1 MVQYLILVKITD
13 HALFARYIQGSQP
26 TIAQFGG
33 RVIFHSIENAL
44 TFGANSW
51 DVVAIQEWPST
62 DAYDRCW
69 NSEEYK
75 PWAKI
80 RDTAADMTIIQC
92 RNSFFHQSGQK
103 KSS

>member
-1 MVQYLILVKITD
+1 MVQYLILVKITN

-33 RVIFHSIENAL
+33 RVVFHSIENAL

-62 DAYDRCW
+62 DAFDRRW

-75 PWAKI
+75 PWADM
-80 RDTAADMTIIQC
+80 RDRAATMTIIQC
-92 RNSFFHQSGQK
+92 QDQIIHPSG
-103 KSS
+103 